1 MVGPSPG
8 VTLMDR
14 WADVIYTIGHSNHS
28 ALRFID
34 LLEGAGIEW
43 VVDVRSVP
51 FSRRNP
57 QFSQKALAA
66 SLKDAGIGYWF
77 LGEALGAR
85 PKDQGC
91 YVDGKVSYARIA
103 ASAAFQEAIAKLVE
117 ESHGK
122 RLALMCAE
130 KEPLDCHR
138 TILVGRAL
146 AQRGCELGHILA
158 DGRVAPQAEIEER
171 LMKLAKEAADL
182 FSDRGAALARA
193 YDKRGAQMALT
204 LSDVAPRSD

>member
-1 MVGPSPG
+1 M
-8 VTLMDR
+8 
-14 WADVIYTIGHSNHS
+14 IYTIGHSNHS

-34 LLEGAGIEW
+34 LLQDAGIDC

-103 ASAAFQEAIAKLVE
+103 ASAAFKEAIAELID

-146 AQRGCELGHILA
+146 AQRGCEMGHILA
-158 DGRVAPQAEIEER
+158 DGRVAAHDEIEER
-171 LMKLAKEAADL
+171 LLKLAKEAADL
-182 FSDRGAALARA
+182 FSDRDAALARA
-193 YDKRGAQMALT
+193 YDKRGAQMAIALT
-204 LSDVAPRSD
+204 DAAPRPD